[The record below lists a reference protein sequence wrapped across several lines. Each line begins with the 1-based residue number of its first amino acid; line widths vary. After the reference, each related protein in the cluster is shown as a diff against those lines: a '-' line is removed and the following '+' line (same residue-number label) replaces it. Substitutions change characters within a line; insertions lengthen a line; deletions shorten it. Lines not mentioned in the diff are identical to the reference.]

1 MDIKKIMNGTPLIP
15 GLNQGRK
22 SQLSQVDFQ
31 KALKNA
37 KSNLTEPDQSSPSP
51 SRGAEEIPTAP
62 SHFIQALSGPEQID
76 PIRVQG
82 VSQVE
87 NTLSILEKYQKA
99 VGDPKM
105 TLKKVDRLVQSLSQE
120 VNGLNQLS
128 EKLPTSDP
136 LQKIMNEVSIV
147 SAVEI
152 EKFNRG
158 EYI

>member
-1 MDIKKIMNGTPLIP
+1 MDIKKIINGTSLIP
-15 GLNQGRK
+15 ELNQERK
-22 SQLSQVDFQ
+22 SQLSQLDFQ
-31 KALKNA
+31 KVLKDA
-37 KSNLTEPDQSSPSP
+37 KTNITIADQPSPLP
-51 SRGAEEIPTAP
+51 SRGVEEIPAGT
-62 SHFIQALSGPEQID
+62 SYLIQALSEPERINQI
-76 PIRVQG
+76 RFQG

-99 VGDPKM
+99 VGDPQM

-136 LQKIMNEVSIV
+136 LQKIMNEVGIV